1 MKVLVIGGG
10 LSGVEAS
17 LDHAKSGDEIYLV
30 ERSPSIGGILS
41 KNEDDILRPK
51 LEELRN
57 SPNTKIITNAAIED
71 INKDENFDV
80 ILRKSAIRIDEE
92 KCDDCGECWKVCPV
106 KAIDRLNEG
115 LSNRN
120 AVYVPYPDA
129 HYLIEK
135 ETPFCQ
141 ATCPVSL
148 DIRGYIGLI
157 ADGRFKEAYKLIK
170 EKNPLPGVCGRVCTH
185 PCEDMCKRGIIDEP
199 LAIASLKRFVSD
211 YVYKMEESEKES
223 ISPMNGKKIA
233 IIGSGPGGLAAAHDL
248 RMFGYD
254 VTIFE
259 ALPKAG
265 GMLVVGIPDYRLPR
279 DILEREIK
287 SIEDIGVEI
296 KTNEKINKDEFE
308 NLKQNYD
315 AIFIAVGAHL
325 SRRLGVPGE
334 DLNGV
339 IHGVSFLR
347 DLNLGNEVKIGDR
360 VAVIGGG
367 NVAMDAARSA
377 LRLGS
382 KEVFIVYRRSR
393 REMPASEEEI
403 EALEEEGIKIHFL
416 ATPIKVIGD
425 GSDAVEHM
433 ECIRMELG
441 APDESGRRRPVPIEG
456 SEFIMDLDT
465 IIPAIGQS
473 SDLSFLEDSDVETPK
488 GRWIS
493 ADENCITSQ
502 SGIFAGGD
510 AVTGPATVIEAIA
523 AGKRAALSIDE
534 YLSGERRPDFKIDEN
549 EIDLNE
555 YGDLEKAKLS
565 KHYFPLKEIEK
576 KERVSMPMLP
586 VEERIKDFSEV
597 ELGFTEEQALEEAK
611 RCLSCRKCIGCGICA
626 EVCEKNAIEYDQKD
640 EMMALNVS
648 KIILAPEPEEIT
660 PKTEDGH
667 EYVNIAN
674 MVTSIEFERILSK
687 NGPYGGI
694 IMRPYDGEIPK
705 EIAFMMQ
712 DDSSISSIYVI
723 KEAINVNENGLKA
736 RVFFKSIKDEYKR
749 YYEDAK
755 EKGVE
760 FIKADL
766 LGIKEDE
773 DKNLVLRYTIN
784 GEEKEERFGMVVL
797 SPGFDLPRHEK
808 RIGDLIGVK
817 LEEYDLHIPG
827 EGEYTVSETKVP
839 GVFVAGWK

>member
-1 MKVLVIGGG
+1 
-10 LSGVEAS
+10 
-17 LDHAKSGDEIYLV
+17 V

-57 SPNTKIITNAAIED
+57 NPSINIIANIAIED

-120 AVYVPYPDA
+120 AVYISYPDA

-148 DIRGYIGLI
+148 DIRGYVGLI
-157 ADGRFKEAYKLIK
+157 ADGRFKEAYELIK

-223 ISPMNGKKIA
+223 ISPMKGKKIA
-233 IIGSGPGGLAAAHDL
+233 IIGSGPGGLTAAHDL
-248 RMFGYD
+248 RKYGYD
-254 VTIFE
+254 VAIFE
-259 ALPKAG
+259 ALPRPG
-265 GMLVVGIPDYRLPR
+265 GMLAVGIPDYRLPR
-279 DILEREIK
+279 DLLEREIK
-287 SIEDIGVEI
+287 LIEDIGVEI
-296 KTNEKINKDEFE
+296 KTNEKIDKDKFE
-308 NLKQNYD
+308 DLKKKYD

-382 KEVFIVYRRSR
+382 GEVFIVYRRSR

-403 EALEEEGIKIHFL
+403 EALEEEGIKIYFL

-425 GSDAVEHM
+425 GSVEHM

-473 SDLSFLEDSDVETPK
+473 SDLSFLEDSDVEMPK
-488 GRWIS
+488 GRWIT

-565 KHYFPLKEIEK
+565 KHYFSLKEIER
-576 KERVSMPMLP
+576 KERMSMPMLP

-597 ELGFTEEQALEEAK
+597 ELGFTEDAAVEEAK

-640 EMMALNVS
+640 EMMGLNVS
-648 KIILAPEPEEIT
+648 KIILAPELEEIA
-660 PKTEDGH
+660 PKTEDGY

-687 NGPYGGI
+687 NGSYGGI

-705 EIAFMMQ
+705 EIAFIIGRFPEGKS
-712 DDSSISSIYVI
+712 DSSSIYLI
-723 KEAINVNENGLKA
+723 KEAISVNEDGLKS
-736 RVFFKSIKDEYKR
+736 RVFFKSIGEEYKK
-749 YYEDAK
+749 YYEDAR
-755 EKGVE
+755 ERGVE
-760 FIKADL
+760 FIKADV
-766 LGIKEDE
+766 LGITEDE
-773 DKNLVLRYTIN
+773 NKNLILRYAIN
-784 GEEKEERFGMVVL
+784 EEEKVEKFEMVVL
-797 SPGFDLPRHEK
+797 SPGFSLPRHEK

-827 EGEYTVSETKVP
+827 EGEYTLSETKVP